1 MNYYELTYLLNPNLD
16 EPKSS
21 IEDIVNVIQDQGAEL
36 DSKSKVEEIKLGSS
50 IKPKLG
56 EEMLE
61 KALIGSMEFHLEPVK
76 VNKLKEKLYQKRE
89 VLRVMIVKKKEE
101 TTESEPQ
108 TEQQKEEEDK
118 KVELEDIDQ
127 KLDEILEE

>member
-1 MNYYELTYLLNPNLD
+1 MKYYELTYLINPNVD

-21 IEDIVNVIQDQGAEL
+21 VEELVDAIQDQGGEL
-36 DSKSKVEEIKLGSS
+36 DSKTDAEEIKLGSS

-56 EEMLE
+56 KEVLE
-61 KALIGSMEFHLEPVK
+61 KALVGSIEFYSEPAK
-76 VNKLKEKLYQKRE
+76 VNELRENISQKRE

-101 TTESEPQ
+101 AAEPEPQ
-108 TEQQKEEEDK
+108 TEQEEEEEDK

-127 KLDEILEE
+127 K